1 MRTALSP
8 NPSARTLSMRSGQIT
23 MTACEFLRMNRSI
36 RAKSRLRKA
45 RPREFEILELLG
57 QARMHVVEV
66 GDAGEL
72 AQEDPGEGGFL
83 VGEDEVVA
91 GAEERGPAP
100 SG

>member
-36 RAKSRLRKA
+36 RAKSHFRKA
-45 RPREFEILELLG
+45 RPREFEILELLRK
-57 QARMHVVEV
+57 ARMHVVEM

-72 AQEDPGEGGFL
+72 AQEDPGKGGFL

-91 GAEERGPAP
+91 VRGGAGPAP
-100 SG
+100 